1 MSSIL
6 VLLGLLSVATLF
18 ARRGYAA
25 FVAHIVTTPILVGLG
40 VLIAPHNLAFLTPST
55 TEALEPAMRVATA
68 WIALLVAMRG
78 ERPRLGSLWNG
89 DNLVA
94 LTLGAFAW
102 LALSG
107 VCFGILSL
115 AARFELSFMEA
126 TQDTRALLGISLLI
140 GGIVS
145 TTGLAFAEEALQGQE
160 HLASARR
167 LLRLARHDE
176 LAPALALCAAV
187 WLWPVPAEVAPAY
200 EIPGFAAGLLLVL
213 GLALA
218 IAQLLAGGEKMGGA
232 SASFIALVGLITFGA
247 GLAAST
253 RLPEAAIAFFLGS
266 TLAAVGRGKTV
277 LAQGLA
283 ETERPVRLVLLVLI
297 GANLGFHPDA
307 IALGIAISFARLM
320 VKGLIRGVLTRGRR
334 DLPMSALLGSAGAAL
349 PFALSFALSRPG
361 ALVESKVLV
370 AVAVSVC
377 VTDLLTLAF
386 WRRTSSADSGANP
399 RAPGEAASDTTTQA
413 SESAPSGA
421 ETNGLVSEARP

>member
-25 FVAHIVTTPILVGLG
+25 FVAHIVTTPLLVGLG

-78 ERPRLGSLWNG
+78 VRPKLGTIFGRETLM
-89 DNLVA
+89 A
-94 LTLGAFAW
+94 LGVGAFAW
-102 LALSG
+102 LALSAF
-107 VCFGILSL
+107 CFGFLFL
-115 AARFELSFMEA
+115 VARFDLGFMQLPRETSA
-126 TQDTRALLGISLLI
+126 MLGVALLM

-145 TTGLAFAEEALQGQE
+145 TTGLTFAEQALKGQE
-160 HLASARR
+160 HLRGVRS

-176 LAPALALCAAV
+176 LAPALALCVAV
-187 WLWPVPAEVAPAY
+187 WLWPAPAAAAPAY
-200 EIPGFAAGLLLVL
+200 EVPWLAAGLIVVL
-213 GLALA
+213 GLVLA
-218 IAQLLAGGEKMGGA
+218 VAQLLAGGEKMGGA

-266 TLAAVGRGKTV
+266 ALAFVGRGQAA
-277 LAQGLA
+277 LDQGLA

-307 IALGIAISFARLM
+307 IVLGIALSLARFI
-320 VKGLIRGVLTRGRR
+320 VKGLVRAILTGGRS

-349 PFALSFALSRPG
+349 PFALSFALSRPQP
-361 ALVESKVLV
+361 LVESKVLV

-386 WRRTSSADSGANP
+386 WRRTSSDSGA
-399 RAPGEAASDTTTQA
+399 
-413 SESAPSGA
+413 SAPAPAA
-421 ETNGLVSEARP
+421 EPGTGGGVGIPLTEASSEARS